1 MSRAR
6 SVPAF
11 MVANSAPC
19 MNGTAKAKAT
29 KRSVG
34 KPGIVVAG
42 CNPPEFTASSPS
54 GKITGAT
61 TFAGCRAW
69 RMIERRARW

>member
-11 MVANSAPC
+11 MVANSAPW
-19 MNGTAKAKAT
+19 MKGIAKAKAT

-34 KPGIVVAG
+34 NPGIVVAG
-42 CNPPEFTASSPS
+42 WRPPAFTASSPS

-61 TFAGCRAW
+61 TFAGCRPGG
-69 RMIERRARW
+69 